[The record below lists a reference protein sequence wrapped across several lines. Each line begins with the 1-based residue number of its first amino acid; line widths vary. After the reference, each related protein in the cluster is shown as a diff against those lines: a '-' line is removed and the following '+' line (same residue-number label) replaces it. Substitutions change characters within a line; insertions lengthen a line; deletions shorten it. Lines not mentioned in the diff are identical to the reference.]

1 MNFST
6 ALWGKIIALTG
17 FVFSITLISIND
29 PNMFF
34 RWVYA
39 ILVAVIV
46 FCIGALIAIQS
57 RMDTRDKYVTRIL
70 REQRRRERQWRS

>member
-17 FVFSITLISIND
+17 FVFGITLISVND
-29 PNMFF
+29 PSMFF
-34 RWVYA
+34 KWVYA
-39 ILVAVIV
+39 ILVTIIV

-57 RMDTRDKYVTRIL
+57 RMDTRDEYVSRIL
-70 REQRRRERQWRS
+70 REQRRKERQWRS